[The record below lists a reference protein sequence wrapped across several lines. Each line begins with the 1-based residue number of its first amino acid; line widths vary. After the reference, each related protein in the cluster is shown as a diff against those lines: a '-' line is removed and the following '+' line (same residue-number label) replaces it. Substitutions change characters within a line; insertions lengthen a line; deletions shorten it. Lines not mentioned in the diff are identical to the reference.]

1 MLGDQAEELI
11 SKIPVSNN
19 TIQRRIKDLSMD
31 IEATLNDKMK
41 GKKFALQIDES
52 TDISSKAQLLAF
64 IRFVDGESIVN
75 QCFCC
80 KELPLTTNIDIFNVL
95 SEYLQNSNVSWK
107 SCDGIC
113 TD

>member
-1 MLGDQAEELI
+1 
-11 SKIPVSNN
+11 
-19 TIQRRIKDLSMD
+19 MD

-75 QCFCC
+75 QCFYC
-80 KELPLTTNIDIFNVL
+80 KE
-95 SEYLQNSNVSWK
+95 
-107 SCDGIC
+107 
-113 TD
+113 